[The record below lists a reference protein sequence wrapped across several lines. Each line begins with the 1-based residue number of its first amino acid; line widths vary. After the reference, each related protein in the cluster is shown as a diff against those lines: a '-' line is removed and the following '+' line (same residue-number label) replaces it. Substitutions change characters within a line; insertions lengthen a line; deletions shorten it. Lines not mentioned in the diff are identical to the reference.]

1 VIKKLWQAV
10 SNIGVNPNSN
20 NPETGNVIL
29 GNQVVF
35 IITISIILL
44 AASFLAL
51 GIYRAVFILSA
62 VVFIFLAFTFL
73 IYNGKHFE
81 GRIAGIT
88 AQNIAIFTQ
97 AVFLGADTRII
108 DFLIIAAL
116 MPMVLFHFKQR
127 KAIIFCVSQNLI
139 LYTVYHLILPQIQ
152 SCALPHDQQ
161 LIIYNFTIPLKFIM
175 ILLVMYVIIRKRTAE
190 ATIQEGMINELERV
204 NSGLQQFAY
213 VTSHDLKTPLR
224 NISTYLQLLRR
235 KNVLDEDSN
244 DMVDRAVKSVK
255 HLNQLITDIFLY
267 TTTDF
272 KNESAEVVDM
282 NVLLNDMREDFKALL
297 TETNTTLN
305 IAANIPKIKVSQ
317 IQVTHVFSNLIANAL
332 KYNKSANPTINISY
346 IPLAKGFV
354 EFTVADNGIGIEEQ
368 YQEQIFEIFKRLHTQ
383 EEYEGTGIGLAI
395 CKKIIESYGGSIRVE
410 SQLGKGAKFIFTLP
424 ALTE

>member
-1 VIKKLWQAV
+1 MIKKIWQAV
-10 SNIGVNPNSN
+10 SNIGVDPNSKD
-20 NPETGNVIL
+20 PETDNIIL

-35 IITISIILL
+35 IITLSIVLVS
-44 AASFLAL
+44 AVFLVM

-62 VVFIFLAFTFL
+62 VVLIFLAFTFL
-73 IYNGKHFE
+73 IYSGKHFQ

-88 AQNIAIFTQ
+88 AQNLAIFTQ

-116 MPMVLFHFKQR
+116 MPMVLFHYKQR
-127 KAIIFCVSQNLI
+127 KAIIFCVSQNI
-139 LYTVYHLILPQIQ
+139 VLYTVYHLILPQIQ
-152 SCALPHDQQ
+152 QCALPLDQQ
-161 LIIYNFTIPLKFIM
+161 LIIYNFTIPIKFII
-175 ILLVMYVIIRKRTAE
+175 ILLVMYIIIRKRTTEAE
-190 ATIQEGMINELERV
+190 IQKGMINELERV
-204 NSGLQQFAY
+204 NTGLQQFAY

-224 NISTYLQLLRR
+224 NISTYLQLLKR

-282 NVLLNDMREDFKALL
+282 NMLLESMREDFKALL

-305 IAANIPKIKVSQ
+305 IAKNIPKIKVNH

-332 KYNKSANPTINISY
+332 KYNRSANPTITVSY
-346 IPLAKGFV
+346 IPLEKGFI

-368 YQEQIFEIFKRLHTQ
+368 YQEQIFEIFRRLHTQ

-395 CKKIIESYGGSIRVE
+395 CKKIIDSYGGSIRVE
-410 SQLGKGAKFIFTLP
+410 SQLGKGSKFIFTLP
-424 ALTE
+424 ALAE